1 MAVRDAIRPE
11 GRRFAGSKAV
21 LACSKS
27 GEKGMHN
34 PIIAICG
41 AGLAG
46 WVFGAVWYG
55 VLGKAWTLA
64 QGRNPDD
71 CKDKKMPLAPMI
83 VSLLAALVMSAVMYQ
98 LLTNL
103 GVMGVM
109 PSAVAGLTIG
119 VGFLA
124 TSTLVNNMF
133 QQKALML
140 TAIDGGHWVLA
151 VAVEAVVLA
160 LLA

>member
-1 MAVRDAIRPE
+1 M
-11 GRRFAGSKAV
+11 
-21 LACSKS
+21 
-27 GEKGMHN
+27 GMHN
-34 PIIAICG
+34 PIIAILA

-46 WVFGAVWYG
+46 WIFGAVWYTS
-55 VLGKAWTLA
+55 LGKVWQRA
-64 QGRNPDD
+64 QGLNPDD
-71 CKDKKMPLAPMI
+71 CKDKKMPMAPMV
-83 VSLLAALVMSAVMYQ
+83 VSFLAALVMSAVLYQ

-124 TSTLVNNMF
+124 SSTLVNNMF
-133 QQKALML
+133 QQKSLML
-140 TAIDGGHWVLA
+140 TAIDGSHWVLA
-151 VAVEAVVLA
+151 VVIEAVVIS